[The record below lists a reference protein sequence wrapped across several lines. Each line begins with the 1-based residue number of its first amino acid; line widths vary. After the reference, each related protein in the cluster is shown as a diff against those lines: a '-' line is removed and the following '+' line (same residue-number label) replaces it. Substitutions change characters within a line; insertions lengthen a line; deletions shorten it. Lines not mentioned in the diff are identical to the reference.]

1 MRKITGIICA
11 AMISATT
18 VFSQTT
24 KPPVKAAAP
33 KPVLKDLRDSAS
45 YTAGIFIV
53 NRYLPQGISGFNTA
67 IIARAINDLQAG
79 KKRLINDSDADKVIL
94 AYRQMLM
101 TKINTAAKPVAPVVV
116 LKNLRDSASYVAG
129 IFMIGFF
136 KSVDVTNLNSA
147 VVAKAVND
155 LQTGK
160 PRLLTDNQANKAVMD
175 YQYKLQVIKSKANI
189 EAGEKF
195 LAENKKRPEVTT
207 TASGLQY
214 EIITQGE
221 GPVPQNGDVVN
232 CNYRGTYIDGKEFDN
247 PARAGK
253 PVSFSVNGVIK
264 GWTEALLMMPVGS
277 KWKLYVPYQLGYG
290 PGDYRDIPGGS
301 VLIFDIE
308 LVSITGK

>member
-1 MRKITGIICA
+1 MKKIAGIICTSILCA
-11 AMISATT
+11 P
-18 VFSQTT
+18 VFSQV
-24 KPPVKAAAP
+24 KKLPVKPVAP
-33 KPVLKDLRDSAS
+33 KPVLNNLRDSAS

-67 IIARAINDLQAG
+67 IIKRAVDDLQAG
-79 KKRLINDSDADKVIL
+79 KKQLVSDANADKVIL
-94 AYRQMLM
+94 AYQQMLKSK
-101 TKINTAAKPVAPVVV
+101 TKPPVKPAAAGIV

-129 IFMIGFF
+129 IFMISFF

-147 VVAKAVND
+147 VVARAVND

-160 PRLLTDNQANKAVMD
+160 PRLLNDNQANKAVMD
-175 YQYKLQVIKSKANI
+175 YQYKLQMIKSKANI

-195 LAENKKRPEVTT
+195 LAENKKRPEVKT

-232 CNYRGTYIDGKEFDN
+232 CNYCGTYIDGKEFDN
-247 PARAGK
+247 SAKAGK
-253 PVSFSVNGVIK
+253 PVSFSINGVIK

-301 VLIFDIE
+301 VLLFDIE